1 MTQLVQLCQKM
12 TLVAIATPY
21 LQTTVQPQSIDALV
35 IKEWIWATC
44 PLLLD
49 ESGMFSKWILIVSIN
64 QSINESI
71 NQ

>member
-35 IKEWIWATC
+35 IKEWI
-44 PLLLD
+44 
-49 ESGMFSKWILIVSIN
+49 
-64 QSINESI
+64 
-71 NQ
+71 

>member
-1 MTQLVQLCQKM
+1 MAQLVQLCQKM

-35 IKEWIWATC
+35 IKEWIWAIVSSNN

-64 QSINESI
+64 QSIN
-71 NQ
+71 